1 MMSVRFMIP
10 GPLRELAVNRGEVR
24 IDGAAGSLSDAL
36 SLLWADYP
44 ALRDR
49 VVTEL
54 GEVRPHV
61 AIFVD
66 GESIRHSGGLGT
78 PVRDGAEIFILPALS
93 GG

>member
-1 MMSVRFMIP
+1 MSLTFVIP

-24 IDGAAGSLSDAL
+24 IDDSAESVSVAL
-36 SLLWADYP
+36 ALLWAQCP

-54 GEVRPHV
+54 GELRPHIN
-61 AIFVD
+61 IFVD
-66 GESIRHSGGLGT
+66 GESIRYSGGFDS

>member
-1 MMSVRFMIP
+1 MSLTFVIP

-36 SLLWADYP
+36 SWLWTECP

-54 GEVRPHV
+54 GELRPHIN
-61 AIFVD
+61 IFVD
-66 GESIRHSGGLGT
+66 GESIRYSGGFDT
-78 PVRDGAEIFILPALS
+78 AVRDGAEIFILPALS